1 MDQILAKKLPKL
13 KAKITPEYALH
24 EMVAAL
30 EDKQAVFEQAFIT
43 VKQETASSSQDE
55 TVAERID
62 MVFANQIDKIITYL
76 TLNLP
81 MDLTAF
87 NEFFKA
93 NYSSLLSA
101 ESDQTITLA
110 QFTQAYI
117 EYIEVT
123 HKNDPKLSKEIV
135 KDDSKGG
142 FIFGENF
149 YILRHGLI
157 TEKLAEHAERIQQI
171 FDDVHGEDPT
181 KLPLGRLRE
190 FWLQLTLVTKSVM
203 VKRGTEY
210 VLGNR
215 VMDDHDC
222 LNIL

>member
-1 MDQILAKKLPKL
+1 
-13 KAKITPEYALH
+13 
-24 EMVAAL
+24 
-30 EDKQAVFEQAFIT
+30 
-43 VKQETASSSQDE
+43 
-55 TVAERID
+55 
-62 MVFANQIDKIITYL
+62 
-76 TLNLP
+76 

-87 NEFFKA
+87 SEFFKT
-93 NYSSLLSA
+93 NYSSLLS
-101 ESDQTITLA
+101 EEGDQTISLA

-123 HKNDPKLSKEIV
+123 HKESISTAEEEGRN
-135 KDDSKGG
+135 
-142 FIFGENF
+142 IFGENF

-181 KLPLGRLRE
+181 QLPLGRVRE

-215 VMDDHDC
+215 VMDNPEC
-222 LNIL
+222 LNLLQKHVYKAWIT